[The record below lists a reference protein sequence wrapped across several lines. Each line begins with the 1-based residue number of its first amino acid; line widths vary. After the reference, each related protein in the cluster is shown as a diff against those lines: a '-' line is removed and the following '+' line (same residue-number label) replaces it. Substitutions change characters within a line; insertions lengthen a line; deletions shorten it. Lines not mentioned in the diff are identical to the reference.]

1 MIFLTSNGLTSPEL
15 RQNFANVLENTGKKC
30 VIIPTAME
38 KDKQLDQ
45 WLEETRQELSAF
57 GLENDIF
64 YIGTDENEKLL
75 NYDVIYICG
84 GNVFYLMQKINESGI
99 APVISK
105 CAQEKIVVGVSAG
118 SLIMQKDLVLIKDL
132 IPRMNKRVKL
142 KDLSA
147 LDLTGGIEHLP
158 HKSRYINT
166 IEAFEKRVK
175 TYERKTGQK
184 VICLEDGQ
192 GIIIGENKAEY
203 IVL

>member
-1 MIFLTSNGLTSPEL
+1 MIFLTSNGLTSPKL
-15 RQNFANVLENTGKKC
+15 RQKFTESLAKTGKKC
-30 VIIPTAME
+30 AIIPTAME
-38 KDKQLDQ
+38 RDNQLDQ

-57 GLENDIF
+57 GLESDIF
-64 YIGTDENEKLL
+64 YIGINENEDLL

-84 GNVFYLMQKINESGI
+84 GNVFYLMQKINETGI
-99 APVISK
+99 APIISK
-105 CAQEKIVVGVSAG
+105 CAQEKIIVGVSAG

-158 HKSRYINT
+158 HKTRYINT
-166 IEAFEKRVK
+166 IDAFEKRVK
-175 TYERKTGQK
+175 TYEKKTGQK

-192 GIIIGENKAEY
+192 GILINKEESEY
-203 IVL
+203 IL